1 MLFSQRIEA
10 DEMSVA
16 LHGTQAMLQKKSAS
30 PYYLITDRPSRH
42 RGTESTQAKSFGDGD
57 FMTREFYDP

>member
-1 MLFSQRIEA
+1 
-10 DEMSVA
+10 MSVA

-30 PYYLITDRPSRH
+30 PYYLITDRPSQH